1 MHKMPPTTTREFLQP
16 QGILCMEMST
26 KLRDIKSNSVL
37 TNVMQR
43 LLLPKSDLPL
53 QRQIKKISAYHSQDS
68 RKMIK

>member
-1 MHKMPPTTTREFLQP
+1 
-16 QGILCMEMST
+16 MEMST

-53 QRQIKKISAYHSQDS
+53 QRQIKKISTYHSQDS